1 MRKTGIVAKK
11 RGFSMEVRL
20 VASVGQINAVIL
32 LHTMYTVVWELN
44 TAFICSMESMVQA
57 SWEGLGRL
65 KYGPRYRSPQTIFQI
80 LQQYIASQCGIEAF
94 NALGWLAG
102 VVCMALGRRCSF
114 DHSELHFFAAFYH
127 HRYCRRS

>member
-1 MRKTGIVAKK
+1 MFNGKHGA
-11 RGFSMEVRL
+11 GEL
-20 VASVGQINAVIL
+20 GG
-32 LHTMYTVVWELN
+32 VWE
-44 TAFICSMESMVQA
+44 
-57 SWEGLGRL
+57 GL

-114 DHSELHFFAAFYH
+114 DHSELHFFAAFSTTGTAGD
-127 HRYCRRS
+127 RDLNLPPVRRSK